1 MSNSQQLNRAII
13 ATLLMFV
20 FCVSISA
27 NNDTKRPNSY
37 NYIRGVEAINNHNH
51 DEALEYLNKELSEN
65 PKNGYAFA
73 WIGVVRDYKS
83 EYGRALTAINKALKL
98 LPKKDK
104 EYMSFAHSSRANVY
118 LNLGDTISAIKDY
131 GSAIKFTPDNE
142 DLYEKR
148 AQIYY
153 ELKKYDLADADY
165 IKITSINEGSVM
177 GYMGLGR
184 NANDQKDFE
193 TAIKYYSHVIKLA
206 SDYSSGYSFRAE
218 SYIGLG
224 KYNDAIEDIIKA
236 LDIDSDNKA
245 YYLLFDVSKSSFQE
259 VEAKL
264 KIQSTKDPN
273 NGFWGYCL
281 GSIYEE
287 NNRHK
292 KAIKQYEEC
301 LNKDKLPILHYRI
314 ARCYESLGDY
324 SSATK
329 HIDFAIEM
337 DSTDYDYVIERADL
351 LYESGKYPEAI
362 AEMTKYITYNPEFY
376 GGYYRRGF
384 YKDNTHDVDGA
395 IEDYSMAIA
404 LEPQYAYAFLGRADM
419 YRLKGENDLAKQ
431 DYMKVIEL
439 DTVPSNVSC
448 AQYAFLELGEK
459 EKSIDYMDRVIAND
473 SINPGNYYDAAC
485 LYSRMGNKNKA
496 LDMLK
501 IALEKGFRRFNHI
514 ENDDDLDGIRQ
525 TEEFKNLIKTYQES
539 FKPETQPS
547 EEKSYTEKI
556 VEIPFSKEGD
566 MCKVK
571 CNINNL
577 PLHFIFDTGASDV
590 SISEVEASFMFK
602 NGYLT
607 SKDVMGRQNYV
618 TADGG
623 VHEGTIINLIN
634 VEFGGLKLSNIR
646 ASVVKNQRA
655 PLLLGQSVL
664 KKLGKIEIDNERQ
677 KLIIRYRS
685 TN

>member
-1 MSNSQQLNRAII
+1 MSNFQQLNRTII
-13 ATLLMFV
+13 TTLLMLI
-20 FCVSISA
+20 FCISSFA
-27 NNDTKRPNSY
+27 NNDIKRPQTY
-37 NYIRGVEAINNHNH
+37 NYMRGVEAINNSNPE
-51 DEALEYLNKELSEN
+51 EALEYLNKELSEN
-65 PKNGYAFA
+65 PKNGYAYA

-83 EYGRALTAINKALKL
+83 EYGRALTAINQALKL

-104 EYMSFAHSSRANVY
+104 EYMSFAHSLRANVY

-131 GSAIKFTPDNE
+131 GSAIKFTPNDE

-153 ELKKYDLADADY
+153 ELRKYDVADADY
-165 IKITSINEGSVM
+165 ITITSINEGSVM

-245 YYLLFDVSKSSFQE
+245 YYLLFDVSKSSFQK

-337 DSTDYDYVIERADL
+337 DSTDYDYVIEKADL

-525 TEEFKNLIKTYQES
+525 TEGFKNLIKTYQES

-664 KKLGKIEIDNERQ
+664 NKLGKIEIDNERQ

>member
-1 MSNSQQLNRAII
+1 MSKFQQLNRTII
-13 ATLLMFV
+13 TTLLMLI
-20 FCVSISA
+20 FCISSFA
-27 NNDTKRPNSY
+27 NNDIKRPQTY
-37 NYIRGVEAINNHNH
+37 NYMRGVEAINNSNPE
-51 DEALEYLNKELSEN
+51 EALEYLNKELSEN
-65 PKNGYAFA
+65 PKNGYAYA

-83 EYGRALTAINKALKL
+83 EYGRALTAINQALKL
-98 LPKKDK
+98 LPKKDQ
-104 EYMSFAHSSRANVY
+104 EYMSFAHSLRANVY

-131 GSAIKFTPDNE
+131 GSAIKFTPNDE

-153 ELKKYDLADADY
+153 ELRKYDLADADY

-177 GYMGLGR
+177 GHMGLGR

-337 DSTDYDYVIERADL
+337 DSTDYDYVIEKADL

-419 YRLKGENDLAKQ
+419 YRLKGEKDLAKQ

-525 TEEFKNLIKTYQES
+525 TEGFRNLIKTYQES

-547 EEKSYTEKI
+547 EETSYTEKI

>member
-1 MSNSQQLNRAII
+1 MSKFQQLNRTII
-13 ATLLMFV
+13 TTLLMLI
-20 FCVSISA
+20 FCISSFA
-27 NNDTKRPNSY
+27 NNDIKRPQTY
-37 NYIRGVEAINNHNH
+37 NYMRGVEAINNSNPE
-51 DEALEYLNKELSEN
+51 EALEYLNKELSEN
-65 PKNGYAFA
+65 PKNGYAYA

-83 EYGRALTAINKALKL
+83 EYGRALTAINQALKL
-98 LPKKDK
+98 LPKKDQ
-104 EYMSFAHSSRANVY
+104 EYMSFAHSLRANVY

-131 GSAIKFTPDNE
+131 GSAIKFTPNDE

-153 ELKKYDLADADY
+153 ELRKYDLADADY

-177 GYMGLGR
+177 GHMGLGR

-337 DSTDYDYVIERADL
+337 DSTDYDYVIEKADL

-419 YRLKGENDLAKQ
+419 YRLKGEKDLAKQ

-439 DTVPSNVSC
+439 DIVPSNVSC

-525 TEEFKNLIKTYQES
+525 TEGFRNLIKTYQES

-547 EEKSYTEKI
+547 EETSYTEKI

-566 MCKVK
+566 LCKVK

>member
-1 MSNSQQLNRAII
+1 MSKFQQLNRTII
-13 ATLLMFV
+13 TTLLMLI
-20 FCVSISA
+20 FCISSFA
-27 NNDTKRPNSY
+27 NNDIKRPQTY
-37 NYIRGVEAINNHNH
+37 NYMRGVEAINNSNPE
-51 DEALEYLNKELSEN
+51 EALEYLNKELSEN
-65 PKNGYAFA
+65 PKNGYAYA

-83 EYGRALTAINKALKL
+83 EYGRALTAINQALKL
-98 LPKKDK
+98 LPKKDQ
-104 EYMSFAHSSRANVY
+104 EYMSFAHSLRANVY

-177 GYMGLGR
+177 GHMGLGR

-337 DSTDYDYVIERADL
+337 DSTDYDYVIEKADL

-419 YRLKGENDLAKQ
+419 YRLKGEKDLAKQ

-439 DTVPSNVSC
+439 DIVPSNVSC

-525 TEEFKNLIKTYQES
+525 TEGFKNLIKTYQES

>member
-1 MSNSQQLNRAII
+1 MSNFQQLNRTII
-13 ATLLMFV
+13 TTLLMLI
-20 FCVSISA
+20 FCISSFA
-27 NNDTKRPNSY
+27 NNDIKRPQTY
-37 NYIRGVEAINNHNH
+37 NYMRGVEAINNSNPE
-51 DEALEYLNKELSEN
+51 EALEYLNKELSEN
-65 PKNGYAFA
+65 PKNGYAYA

-83 EYGRALTAINKALKL
+83 EYGKALTAINQALKL

-104 EYMSFAHSSRANVY
+104 EYMSFAHSLRANVY

-131 GSAIKFTPDNE
+131 GSAIKFTPNDE

-153 ELKKYDLADADY
+153 ELRKYDLADADY

-264 KIQSTKDPN
+264 KIQSTKDSN

-287 NNRHK
+287 NNRYK

-337 DSTDYDYVIERADL
+337 DSTDYDYVIEKADL

-525 TEEFKNLIKTYQES
+525 TEGFKNLIKTYQES

-664 KKLGKIEIDNERQ
+664 NKLGKIEIDNERQ

>member
-165 IKITSINEGSVM
+165 IKITSINEGSVI

-193 TAIKYYSHVIKLA
+193 TAIKYYSHVLKLA
-206 SDYSSGYSFRAE
+206 SNYSSGYSFRAE

-236 LDIDSDNKA
+236 IDIDSDNKA
-245 YYLLFDVSKSSFQE
+245 YYLLFEVAKSSFHE

-292 KAIKQYEEC
+292 KAIEQYEEC
-301 LNKDKLPILHYRI
+301 LNNDNLPILHYRI

-337 DSTDYDYVIERADL
+337 DSTDYDYVIEKADL

-362 AEMTKYITYNPEFY
+362 AEMTKYITYNPEFF

-384 YKDNTHDVDGA
+384 YKDNTSDIDGA

-404 LEPQYAYAFLGRADM
+404 LGPQYAYAYLGRADM
-419 YRLKGENDLAKQ
+419 YRLKSENDLAKQ
-431 DYMKVIEL
+431 DYMTVIEL
-439 DTVPSNVSC
+439 DTVPGNSSC

-459 EKSIDYMDRVIAND
+459 EKAIDYMERVIAND

-485 LYSRMGNKNKA
+485 LYSRMGNYNKA

-501 IALEKGFRRFNHI
+501 MALEKGFRRFNHI

-539 FKPETQPS
+539 FRCETQPS

-566 MCKVK
+566 LCKVK

-590 SISEVEASFMFK
+590 SISDVEASFMFK

-623 VHEGTIINLIN
+623 VHEGTLINLTN